1 MCEYWLAKELASS
14 GLVSNSNLD
23 TSITNSSLGARVT
36 TLENNQQS
44 ITSLSQQVASLTQQ
58 LNQLVPVI
66 INFSY
71 SSTITLQPSQVLNA
85 IIIMTNIPPFGTSIL
100 SIPSIASLIA
110 YDSNPI
116 IGRGYYVTL
125 TNNSGQNDSALE
137 FSFGTGYT
145 VIGSAIVGGG
155 YSGRFYFA
163 YTNVTSGQ
171 QAMAIYR
178 VS

>member
-44 ITSLSQQVASLTQQ
+44 ITSLS
-58 LNQLVPVI
+58 LVPVI